1 MKRYLLDTGIAG
13 DYIFRR
19 RGVHLR
25 VRDAFLQGNHIGIS
39 YPVLGELWAGM
50 ELSSS
55 REINV
60 ARLKHAVA
68 KLRIWPFERQAAEEY
83 GKIFAE
89 LRRQG
94 VTIDQV
100 DMQSAA
106 IARTLDQC
114 VVVTKDGDL
123 GKVTGLV
130 VENWAV

>member
-1 MKRYLLDTGIAG
+1 
-13 DYIFRR
+13 
-19 RGVHLR
+19 
-25 VRDAFLQGNHIGIS
+25 
-39 YPVLGELWAGM
+39 M